1 MNTWQVVL
9 SVINGDL
16 RGRAYVFERPLRCV
30 IGRSKDCELS
40 LAKTADFAGVSRH
53 HCLLEIN
60 PPHITVR
67 DLGSLNGTYV
77 NNERIGGRAGNVS
90 AEESNSCAF
99 LPRELHNDDVLRVGE
114 IHFRV
119 GIIEPSV
126 LSGNPEAVAI
136 GDVPMHCS

>member
-30 IGRSKDCELS
+30 IGRSKDCEIS
-40 LAKTADFAGVSRH
+40 LAKAADFAGVSRH

-67 DLGSLNGTYV
+67 DLGSLNGTYI
-77 NNERIGGRAGNVS
+77 NNERIGARAGHQS
-90 AEESNSCAF
+90 AEDSAACEF
-99 LPRELHNDDVLRVGE
+99 LPRELHNDDVLRVGD

-119 GIIEPSV
+119 SVIEPSI
-126 LSGNPEAVAI
+126 LSSQAGSLAA
-136 GDVPMHCS
+136 GCY

>member
-30 IGRSKDCELS
+30 VGRSKDCELS
-40 LAKTADFAGVSRH
+40 LAKAADFAGVSRH

-60 PPHITVR
+60 PPHITVL
-67 DLGSLNGTYV
+67 DLGSLNGTYI
-77 NNERIGGRAGNVS
+77 NNDRIGGRSGNTTPEQCS
-90 AEESNSCAF
+90 PPEQ

-119 GIIEPSV
+119 SVIEPSI
-126 LSGNPEAVAI
+126 LSGHPESVIAGCV
-136 GDVPMHCS
+136 

>member
-9 SVINGDL
+9 SVISGDL

-30 IGRSKDCELS
+30 VGRSKDCELS
-40 LAKTADFAGVSRH
+40 LAKASDFAGVSRH

-67 DLGSLNGTYV
+67 DLGSLNGTFI
-77 NNERIGGRAGNVS
+77 NNERIGGRAGHLTPEAS
-90 AEESNSCAF
+90 ASCDF
-99 LPRELHNDDVLRVGE
+99 VPRELHSDDVLRVGD

-119 GIIEPSV
+119 SVIEPSF
-126 LSGNPEAVAI
+126 LSGHAEAVAV
-136 GDVPMHCS
+136 GSV

>member
-40 LAKTADFAGVSRH
+40 LAKAADFAGVSRH

-60 PPHITVR
+60 PPHVTVR
-67 DLGSLNGTYV
+67 DLGSLNGTYI
-77 NNERIGGRAGNVS
+77 NNERIGGRAGS
-90 AEESNSCAF
+90 AMPEESVTCEH
-99 LPRELHNDDVLRVGE
+99 LPRELHNDDVLRVGD

-119 GIIEPSV
+119 SVIEPSI
-126 LSGNPEAVAI
+126 LSGHVEAV
-136 GDVPMHCS
+136 GVSCL

>member
-30 IGRSKDCELS
+30 VGRSKDCELS

-67 DLGSLNGTYV
+67 DLGSLNGTYI
-77 NNERIGGRAGNVS
+77 NNDRIGGRPGHMTPD
-90 AEESNSCAF
+90 ESFAYESI
-99 LPRELHNDDVLRVGE
+99 PRELHNDDVLRVGD

-119 GIIEPSV
+119 SVIEPSIV
-126 LSGNPEAVAI
+126 TSPVEAIPVAC
-136 GDVPMHCS
+136 V